1 MQSSPNLNKFK
12 DSISNGL
19 EIISNK
25 SENFIEIS
33 KLKYKIHFEESSM
46 DDLYRDIGKELYA
59 IFKGNNEVDKSLL
72 DYCNALIKIEKR
84 IKNLGKD
91 LDKINKK

>member
-1 MQSSPNLNKFK
+1 MQTAPNLNKIK

-33 KLKYKIHFEESSM
+33 KLKYKLHFEENSM
-46 DDLYRDIGKELYA
+46 EDLYRDIGKELYTL
-59 IFKGNNEVDKSLL
+59 FKANNQVDNSLL
-72 DYCNALIKIEKR
+72 DYCNALSKIEKR
-84 IKNLGKD
+84 IKTLGKE